1 DATLAISTTPPG
13 LEATLDGQPM
23 AEKTPTK
30 STLKVG
36 PHTIAV
42 KQNGVEVW
50 HHQFTAEA
58 SSDYEF
64 NPSFTADKQR
74 ERAERATAPARPHP
88 APSAAAPSPPPN
100 ADEGTA
106 DEPKP
111 AKPALDEPRAAE
123 PKAAESK
130 AAEPKAAP
138 KSDDKSKPDNGLEA
152 P

>member
-50 HHQFTAEA
+50 HQQFTAEA

-74 ERAERATAPARPHP
+74 ERAERA
-88 APSAAAPSPPPN
+88 AAPRK
-100 ADEGTA
+100 A
-106 DEPKP
+106 EPKP
-111 AKPALDEPRAAE
+111 EAVEPAGSAAPAE
-123 PKAAESK
+123 PPHE
-130 AAEPKAAP
+130 EAAP
-138 KSDDKSKPDNGLEA
+138 
-152 P
+152 